1 MTPKQEMFV
10 KEYLI
15 DLNATQAAVRAGYS
29 KKSAMEIGYQLLRKT
44 SVQEAI
50 QKAVNERA
58 KNVEVTTEWILQG
71 IKDIADNLDEQT
83 KDRLKAYELLGKYLK
98 MFTDKHEMSG
108 ANNGPIQFMF
118 VDPDDEQP
126 YSSNN

>member
-29 KKSAMEIGYQLLRKT
+29 EKSSMEIGYQLLRKT
-44 SVQEAI
+44 SVQGAI
-50 QKAVNERA
+50 QKALNERT
-58 KNVEVTTEWILQG
+58 KNVEITTEWILQG

-98 MFTDKHEMSG
+98 MFTDKHEVSG
-108 ANNGPIQFMF
+108 VGGGPITFQF
-118 VDPDDEQP
+118 VDPDDE
-126 YSSNN
+126 

>member
-1 MTPKQEMFV
+1 MKLTLKQEMFV
-10 KEYLI
+10 REYLV

-29 KKSAMEIGYQLLRKT
+29 EKSSMEIGYQLLRKT

-50 QKAVNERA
+50 QKAMNERI
-58 KNVEVTTEWILQG
+58 KNVEITTDWILQG

-98 MFTDKHEMSG
+98 LFTDKHELSG
-108 ANNGPIQFMF
+108 AGGGPITFQF
-118 VDPDDEQP
+118 VEPDSD
-126 YSSNN
+126 

>member
-29 KKSAMEIGYQLLRKT
+29 EKSAMEIGYQLLRKT

-50 QKAVNERA
+50 QKAVDERA
-58 KNVEVTTEWILQG
+58 KNVEITTEWILQG
-71 IKDIADNLDEQT
+71 IRDIADNLDEQT

-98 MFTDKHEMSG
+98 MFTDKQEVSG
-108 ANNGPIQFMF
+108 ASGGPITFQF
-118 VDPDDEQP
+118 VEP
-126 YSSNN
+126 NND

>member
-29 KKSAMEIGYQLLRKT
+29 EKSSMEIGYQLLRKT
-44 SVQEAI
+44 SVQGAI
-50 QKAVNERA
+50 QKALNERT
-58 KNVEVTTEWILQG
+58 KNVEITTEWVLQG

-98 MFTDKHEMSG
+98 LFTDKHEVSG
-108 ANNGPIQFMF
+108 AAGGPITFQF
-118 VDPDDEQP
+118 VEPDND
-126 YSSNN
+126 